1 MPKNIRLILAGFLS
15 INLLVII
22 VLLIIVLLLLW
33 LVVARVWIV
42 SVTIVYH
49 VSIYHC
55 YKLLYFTLANDKI
68 VHFLFQFNLFMVR
81 VLTRNRSQKIT
92 GLSFNSQKRPEI
104 ARQINQSWCDL
115 TLERLGDGKKQANP
129 PWMFSQT

>member
-1 MPKNIRLILAGFLS
+1 MPKNIKLILAGFLS
-15 INLLVII
+15 VNLLVII

-42 SVTIVYH
+42 SVTILYH

-92 GLSFNSQKRPEI
+92 ELSFNSHTKHMLSGQHCHHHSIKNRKYG
-104 ARQINQSWCDL
+104 NFLLS
-115 TLERLGDGKKQANP
+115 KQN
-129 PWMFSQT
+129 M